1 MLGLIDSREPPPAG
15 GEKQEPWYVT
25 AVGRLFPWPA
35 IIAWLL
41 VAGAALD
48 GWWSTGASWAG
59 FLLLAWRALR
69 LLPDGGMRDYRQ

>member
-35 IIAWLL
+35 IIAWCM
-41 VAGAALD
+41 VASVLLD
-48 GWWSTGASWAG
+48 GWSSALCTCVG
-59 FLLLAWRALR
+59 FFLLAWRASR